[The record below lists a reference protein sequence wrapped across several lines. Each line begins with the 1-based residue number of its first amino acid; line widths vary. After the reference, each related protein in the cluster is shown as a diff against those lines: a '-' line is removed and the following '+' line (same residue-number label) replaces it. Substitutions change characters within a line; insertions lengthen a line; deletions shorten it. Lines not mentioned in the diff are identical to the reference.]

1 MSQKKV
7 LLFLWSAFALTVMLS
22 FIIPEEGLTLTLR
35 FPTPQELR
43 EAVFPKKVPDEP
55 QPDPAE
61 LLARTQAARR
71 DSLENERLLAYLGED
86 PARIQFPD
94 DDYALFDE
102 LFESLDR
109 GMETTTRII
118 HYGDS
123 QIEEDR
129 MSATLRELLQERFG
143 GGGPGMLPFMKNYTV
158 TNTSQTNGSAS
169 HYSAYYF
176 GGGSRADGHYGPA
189 GRSSHLNGECSFSV
203 MPASGAG
210 EHSRC
215 YNRLTVVTAPP
226 SKAFRIH
233 CGDSTIVARPDAGGK
248 AVRFYRFPL
257 PDSSSRAKVSIGA
270 GAEIYGIQLDREG
283 GVSIDN
289 AAMRGC
295 SGTIFTRID
304 AGCLE
309 DYFAEASVKLIIFQF
324 GGNMVPACT
333 GKKSISHYKQLIVR
347 ELEYLTDRAPGARI
361 LFIGPS
367 DMSTN
372 IRGTMDTYPQLPMMV
387 DSLRCAALEC
397 GAAYWDLYASM
408 GGRGSMPRWVRENP
422 PLAGGDYIHFTRKG
436 AETASRLLYNSL
448 MVSYDYYQYRKKH
461 RQP

>member
-7 LLFLWSAFALTVMLS
+7 LLFLLSVFALTAILS
-22 FIIPEEGLTLTLR
+22 FAIPEEGLMITLK
-35 FPTPQELR
+35 FPTPQELLD
-43 EAVFPKKVPDEP
+43 AILPKKEPEEP
-55 QPDPAE
+55 QPDPAK
-61 LLARTQAARR
+61 LLARAEAARR
-71 DSLENERLLAYLGED
+71 DSLENERLLCYLQEN

-94 DDYALFDE
+94 SDYALFDA

-109 GMETTTRII
+109 GMDATTRII

-143 GGGPGMLPFMKNYTV
+143 GGGPGMLPLMKNFTV
-158 TNTSQTNGSAS
+158 TTTTQATGSAS

-176 GGGSRADGHYGPA
+176 GGGSRADGRYGPL
-189 GRSSHLNGECSFSV
+189 GRSSRLNSDCIFSV
-203 MPASGAG
+203 TPASGAG
-210 EHSRC
+210 AQSQC

-226 SKAFRIH
+226 AKEFRIR
-233 CGDSTIVARPDAGGK
+233 CGDSTLVARPAEGK
-248 AVRFYRFPL
+248 QVRFYAFPL

-270 GAEIYGIQLDREG
+270 GAEVYGIRLDREG
-283 GVSIDN
+283 GVSVDN

-295 SGTIFTRID
+295 SGTIFSRIEPQS
-304 AGCLE
+304 LE
-309 DYFAEASVKLIIFQF
+309 DYYAAADVKLIIYQF

-333 GKKSISHYKQLIVR
+333 GRKGISHYKELVVR
-347 ELEYLTDRAPGARI
+347 ELEYLSERAPGARI

-372 IRGTMDTYPQLPMMV
+372 IRGTMDTYPQLPAMV
-387 DSLRCAALEC
+387 DSLRCAAHEC
-397 GAAYWDLYASM
+397 GAAYWDLYAAM
-408 GGRGSMPRWVRENP
+408 GGKGSMARWVRENP

-461 RQP
+461 Q

>member
-1 MSQKKV
+1 MSRKKV
-7 LLFLWSAFALTVMLS
+7 LLFIVSVFALTAMLS
-22 FIIPEEGLTLTLR
+22 FMIPEDGLTLTLK
-35 FPTPQELR
+35 FPTPQELLD
-43 EAVFPKKVPDEP
+43 AVLPAQEEP
-55 QPDPAE
+55 APQIDPAE
-61 LLARTQAARR
+61 LLARAEAARR
-71 DSLENERLLAYLGED
+71 DSLENERLLAYLSED

-94 DDYALFDE
+94 GDYALFDE

-109 GMETTTRII
+109 GMEASTRII

-143 GGGPGMLPFMKNYTV
+143 GGGPGLLPCTKNFTI
-158 TNTSQTNGSAS
+158 TTTTQTNGNAS

-189 GRSSHLNGECSFSV
+189 GRSSRLNSDCVFSV
-203 MPASGAG
+203 VPASGAG
-210 EHSRC
+210 AHSSC

-226 SKAFRIH
+226 SKAFRIR
-233 CGDSTIVARPDAGGK
+233 CGDSTFVANPCADGRQ
-248 AVRFYRFPL
+248 VCFYRFPL

-270 GAEIYGIQLDREG
+270 GAEVYGISLDQEG

-304 AGCLE
+304 ARSLE
-309 DYFAEASVKLIIFQF
+309 DYFADARVRLIIYQF

-333 GKKSISHYKQLIVR
+333 GKKAISHYKELVVR
-347 ELEYLTDRAPGARI
+347 ELEYLSERAPGARI

-372 IRGTMDTYPQLPMMV
+372 IRGTMDTYPQLPAML
-387 DSLRCAALEC
+387 DSLRCAAHEC
-397 GAAYWDLYASM
+397 GAAYWDLYAAM
-408 GGRGSMPRWVRENP
+408 GGKGSMPRWVRENP

-448 MVSYDYYQYRKKH
+448 MVSYDYYHYRKTHK
-461 RQP
+461 RQ

>member
-1 MSQKKV
+1 MSRKKV
-7 LLFLWSAFALTVMLS
+7 LLFLLSVFALTAILS
-22 FIIPEEGLTLTLR
+22 FVIPEEGLTLTLK
-35 FPTPQELR
+35 FPTPQELLDAILPEK
-43 EAVFPKKVPDEP
+43 EAEEP
-55 QPDPAE
+55 LPDPAE
-61 LLARTQAARR
+61 LLARAEAARA
-71 DSLENERLLAYLGED
+71 DSLENERLLAYLQED

-102 LFESLDR
+102 LFENLDR
-109 GMETTTRII
+109 GMEATTRIL

-143 GGGPGMLPFMKNYTV
+143 GGGPGMLPLMKNFTV
-158 TNTSQTNGSAS
+158 TTTSQATGSAS

-176 GGGSRADGHYGPA
+176 GGGSRADGHYGPL
-189 GRSSHLNGECSFSV
+189 GRSSRLNGDCTFSV
-203 MPASGAG
+203 APAGSAA
-210 EHSRC
+210 EHSKY

-226 SKAFRIH
+226 ARKFRIR
-233 CGDSTIVARPDAGGK
+233 CGDSTFVAKPAEGK
-248 AVRFYRFPL
+248 EIRFYRFPL

-270 GAEIYGIQLDREG
+270 GAEVYGISLDREG
-283 GVSIDN
+283 GVSVDN

-295 SGTIFTRID
+295 SGTIFTRIEPKS
-304 AGCLE
+304 LE
-309 DYFAEASVKLIIFQF
+309 DYFAAAGVRLILFQF

-333 GKKSISHYKQLIVR
+333 GEKGISHYKELIVR
-347 ELEYLTDRAPGARI
+347 ELEYLNEHAPGARI

-372 IRGTMDTYPQLPMMV
+372 VRGTMDTYPQLPAMV
-387 DSLRCAALEC
+387 DSLRCAAHEC
-397 GAAYWDLYASM
+397 GAAYWDLYAAM
-408 GGRGSMPRWVRENP
+408 GGKGSMARWVRENP

-461 RQP
+461 KSQ

>member
-1 MSQKKV
+1 MSQGKV
-7 LLFLWSAFALTVMLS
+7 FAFIISVFALTAMLS
-22 FIIPEEGLTLTLR
+22 FAIPEEGLTLTLK
-35 FPTPQELR
+35 FPTPQELLDAILPQK
-43 EAVFPKKVPDEP
+43 EPEEP
-55 QPDPAE
+55 QIDPAE
-61 LLARTQAARR
+61 LLARAEAARR
-71 DSLENERLLAYLGED
+71 DSLENERLLFYLQED

-94 DDYALFDE
+94 GDYALFDE

-109 GMETTTRII
+109 GMDASTRIL

-143 GGGPGMLPFMKNYTV
+143 GGGPGLLPFTKNFTV
-158 TNTSQTNGSAS
+158 STTTLTTGSAS

-189 GRSSHLNGECSFSV
+189 GRSSRLNSDCTFSV
-203 MPASGAG
+203 TPANGAG
-210 EHSRC
+210 AHCNC

-226 SKAFRIH
+226 SKAFRIR
-233 CGDSTIVARPDAGGK
+233 CGDSTFVAKPVAEGSQ
-248 AVRFYRFPL
+248 VCFYRFPL

-270 GAEIYGIQLDREG
+270 GAEVYGISLDREG

-295 SGTIFTRID
+295 SGTIFSRID
-304 AGCLE
+304 GRSLE
-309 DYFAEASVKLIIFQF
+309 AYYADASVRLIIYQF

-333 GKKSISHYKQLIVR
+333 GRKGISHYKELVVR
-347 ELEYLTDRAPGARI
+347 ELEYLSERAPGARI

-372 IRGTMDTYPQLPMMV
+372 IRGTMDTYPQLPAMV
-387 DSLRCAALEC
+387 DSLRCAAHEC
-397 GAAYWDLYASM
+397 GAAYWDLYAAM
-408 GGRGSMPRWVRENP
+408 GGKGSMPRWVRENP

-436 AETASRLLYNSL
+436 AETASRLLYHSL

-461 RQP
+461 KQP

>member
-7 LLFLWSAFALTVMLS
+7 LFFILSVFALTAILS
-22 FIIPEEGLTLTLR
+22 FVIPEEGLSITLK
-35 FPTPQELR
+35 FPTPQELLDAILP
-43 EAVFPKKVPDEP
+43 EKEP
-55 QPDPAE
+55 EEPRPDPAE
-61 LLARTQAARR
+61 LLARAEAARR
-71 DSLENERLLAYLGED
+71 DSLENERLLAYLSED

-94 DDYALFDE
+94 SDYALFDE

-109 GMETTTRII
+109 GLDASTRII

-143 GGGPGMLPFMKNYTV
+143 GGGPGLLPCIKNFTV
-158 TNTSQTNGSAS
+158 TTTTQTSGSAS
-169 HYSAYYF
+169 YYSAYYF

-189 GRSSHLNGECSFSV
+189 GRAARLNSDCVFSV
-203 MPASGAG
+203 SPASGAG
-210 EHSRC
+210 PNCNC

-226 SKAFRIH
+226 SKAFRIR
-233 CGDSTIVARPDAGGK
+233 CGDSTFVAKPVDGGK
-248 AVRFYRFPL
+248 QVCFYRFPL

-270 GAEIYGIQLDREG
+270 GAEVYGISLDREG
-283 GVSIDN
+283 GVSVDN

-295 SGTIFTRID
+295 SGTIFTRIE
-304 AGCLE
+304 AQSLE
-309 DYFAEASVKLIIFQF
+309 DYYADASVRLIIYQF
-324 GGNMVPACT
+324 GGNMMPACT
-333 GKKSISHYKQLIVR
+333 GSKGISHYKELVVR
-347 ELEYLTDRAPGARI
+347 ELEYLSERAPGARI

-372 IRGTMDTYPQLPMMV
+372 LRGTMDTYPHLPAMV
-387 DSLRCAALEC
+387 DSLRCAAHEC
-397 GAAYWDLYASM
+397 GAAYWDLYAAM
-408 GGRGSMPRWVRENP
+408 GGKGSMTRWVKENP

-448 MVSYDYYQYRKKH
+448 MVSYDYYQYRKTH
-461 RQP
+461 TQQ

>member
-1 MSQKKV
+1 MTPRKV
-7 LLFLWSAFALTVMLS
+7 FIFILSVFALITCLS
-22 FIIPEEGLTLTLR
+22 FLIPEEGLVITLD
-35 FPTPQELR
+35 FPTPQELLDTLLPEKEPE
-43 EAVFPKKVPDEP
+43 EAL
-55 QPDPAE
+55 PDPAE
-61 LLARTQAARR
+61 LLARAEEARR
-71 DSLENERLLAYLGED
+71 DSLENERLLSYLKEA

-94 DDYALFDE
+94 GDYALFDE

-109 GMETTTRII
+109 GMEGSTRII

-143 GGGPGMLPFMKNYTV
+143 GGGPGLLPCTRNFTV
-158 TNTSQTNGSAS
+158 TTSTQTSGSAS

-189 GRSSHLNGECSFSV
+189 GRASRLNSDCVFSV
-203 MPASGAG
+203 FPTSAAG
-210 EHSRC
+210 PCCNC

-226 SKAFRIH
+226 AKAFRIR
-233 CGDSTIVARPDAGGK
+233 CGDSTFVAQPGADERQ
-248 AVRFYRFPL
+248 VCFYSFPL

-270 GAEIYGIQLDREG
+270 GAEVYGISLDREG
-283 GVSIDN
+283 GVSLDN

-304 AGCLE
+304 ERCLE
-309 DYFAEASVKLIIFQF
+309 DYYADAGVRLIIFQF
-324 GGNMVPACT
+324 GGNMVPVCT
-333 GKKSISHYKQLIVR
+333 GKKAISHYKELVVR
-347 ELEYLTDRAPGARI
+347 ELEYLSERAPGARI

-372 IRGTMDTYPQLPMMV
+372 IRGTMDTYPQLQMMV
-387 DSLRCAALEC
+387 DSLRCAAHEC
-397 GAAYWDLYASM
+397 GAAYWDLYAAM
-408 GGRGSMPRWVRENP
+408 GGKGSMPRWVRETP

-448 MVSYDYYQYRKKH
+448 MVSYDYYRYRKTHK
-461 RQP
+461 RQ